1 MNITEALTI
10 SSEFSE
16 EDKKFLFQNLIA
28 HNVQATHELLH
39 KPGIDIG
46 LGLKNGQG
54 QVFGG
59 IFCYTFLY
67 CLYIDDLWIDER
79 CRGMGYGKALLVEAE
94 RIARELGC
102 SFAHTCTFSFQAPD
116 FYQRNG
122 YQIFGKLDD
131 YPEGIIQYF
140 LKKKL

>member
-1 MNITEALTI
+1 MNIPEALTI

-28 HNVQATHELLH
+28 HNVQATHELLR

-46 LGLKNGQG
+46 LALKNDQG

-79 CRGMGYGKALLVEAE
+79 CRGMGYGKALLAEAE

-131 YPEGIIQYF
+131 YPEGIIEYF

>member
-1 MNITEALTI
+1 MNIPEVLTV
-10 SSEFSE
+10 SREFSE
-16 EDKKFLFQNLIA
+16 EDKQFLFQNLSA
-28 HNVQATHELLH
+28 YNVQVTHGLLR
-39 KPGIDIG
+39 KPGIDFG
-46 LGLKNGQG
+46 LALKNDQG

-102 SFAHTCTFSFQAPD
+102 SFAHTSTCSYQAPD

-122 YQIFGKLDD
+122 YKVFGILDD

>member
-1 MNITEALTI
+1 MKIPEALTI
-10 SSEFSE
+10 SREFSE
-16 EDKKFLFQNLIA
+16 EDKQYLFQNLKA
-28 HNVQATHELLH
+28 YNVQASHGLLR
-39 KPGIDIG
+39 KPGIDFG
-46 LGLKNGQG
+46 LALKNGEG

-94 RIARELGC
+94 SIARELGC
-102 SFAHTCTFSFQAPD
+102 SFAHTSTVSYQAPD

-122 YQIFGKLDD
+122 YQIFGILDD

>member
-1 MNITEALTI
+1 MNIPDVLII
-10 SSEFSE
+10 SSEVSE
-16 EDKKFLFQNLIA
+16 GEKQYVFRNLIA
-28 HNVQATHELLH
+28 HNVRATHELLR

-46 LGLKNGQG
+46 LVLKDAQG

-59 IFCYTFLY
+59 IYCYTFLY

-79 CRGMGYGKALLVEAE
+79 CRGMGYGKALLDEAE
-94 RIARELGC
+94 RIAREHGC
-102 SFAHTCTFSFQAPD
+102 TFAHTCTFSYQAPD

-122 YQIFGKLDD
+122 YQIFGLLDD
-131 YPEGIIQYF
+131 YPEGIIEYF